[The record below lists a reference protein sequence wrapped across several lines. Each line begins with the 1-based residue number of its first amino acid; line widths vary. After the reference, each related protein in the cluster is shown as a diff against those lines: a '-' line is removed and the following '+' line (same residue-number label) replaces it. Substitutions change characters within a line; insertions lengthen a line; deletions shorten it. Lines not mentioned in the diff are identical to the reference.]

1 MVLLYSRLAVDMN
14 VTEDEEYA
22 MTRGLATTGKTSLAA
37 LTASVMLL
45 AACSGGGEETES
57 GEGGDTED
65 GSSGLSVA
73 ADLSF
78 ATLDQGSAWY
88 NYGVSIG
95 QVLESELPDGSV
107 VEVLPYSGSIGN
119 PELVAT
125 GEAQIATTFSAV
137 ASWAHTGEA
146 DTPFEDGAFDSLR
159 VLVGGV
165 DQYYFGPIAPRSAP
179 FESLQ
184 QVVDEQ
190 IGIDLVSQPRGS
202 LGDAGTRLILN
213 AYGTTV
219 EEVESW
225 GGSFDPT
232 STDVATNAI
241 RDGRADLWIQ
251 AITAGHP
258 NITELAETADIQ
270 ILDISED
277 AIDNLSPLGLSA
289 ATLPGG
295 TFTGQEE
302 DANLVGFSTAIITS
316 ADLDDEL
323 AYAVTKSIV
332 ENAEELKEANAS
344 MASFEPELA
353 FTEEMTGGVPL
364 HPGAEQYFRDAG
376 LMD

>member
-1 MVLLYSRLAVDMN
+1 MMRRQA
-14 VTEDEEYA
+14 
-22 MTRGLATTGKTSLAA
+22 KTAALSLAG
-37 LTASVMLL
+37 LTASVLVL
-45 AACSGGGEETES
+45 AACAGGETGS
-57 GEGGDTED
+57 GSGD
-65 GSSGLSVA
+65 GQPV
-73 ADLSF
+73 DLGF

-95 QVLESELPDGSV
+95 QVLEADLPAGSV
-107 VEVLPYSGSIGN
+107 VEVFPYSGSIGN
-119 PELVAT
+119 PELVST

-137 ASWAHTGEA
+137 ASWAYTGEA
-146 DTPFEDGAFDSLR
+146 DTPFEDNAFENVR
-159 VLVGGV
+159 VLVGGL
-165 DQYYFGPIAPRSAP
+165 DQYYFGPIAPDNAP
-179 FESLQ
+179 FDSLQ
-184 QVVDEQ
+184 QIVDEQ
-190 IGIDLVSQPRGS
+190 MGIDLVSQPRGS

-241 RDGRADLWIQ
+241 RDGNADLWIQ

-258 NITELAETADIQ
+258 NITELAETSDIQ

-277 AIDNLSPLGLSA
+277 AISNLQPLGLGA
-289 ATLPGG
+289 ATLPGN

-302 DANLVGFSTAIITS
+302 EANLVGFSTAIIAS
-316 ADLDDEL
+316 EDLDDEL
-323 AYAVTKSIV
+323 AYAITESIV
-332 ENAEELKEANAS
+332 EHADELREANAS
-344 MASFEPELA
+344 MASFEPEIA

-364 HPGAEQYFRDAG
+364 HPGAEQYYRDAG